1 MASFVAAPISLS
13 GDSHVKAHCLLSTNL
28 NPIRKSSTLTVR
40 TKSNRSHKLSVSAG
54 YREGSRG
61 GGSSDF
67 VTGCLLGSAVF
78 GTLAYVFAPQI
89 RRSLLNENEHGF
101 KKPEQPMYYDEGLE
115 ERREILN
122 EKIGQLN
129 SAIDNVSSRL
139 RGGSGSGKNSS
150 SQSVTVETDAEAEA
164 TA

>member
-1 MASFVAAPISLS
+1 MASLVAAPISFS
-13 GDSHVKAHCLLSTNL
+13 GDSHVKAHRNF
-28 NPIRKSSTLTVR
+28 NAIRKSSTLTVQ

-54 YREGSRG
+54 
-61 GGSSDF
+61 
-67 VTGCLLGSAVF
+67 SAVF
-78 GTLAYVFAPQI
+78 GTLAYIFAPQI
-89 RRSLLNENEHGF
+89 RRSVLSENEYGF

-129 SAIDNVSSRL
+129 SAIDKVSSRL
-139 RGGSGSGKNSS
+139 KGGRSGSSKNTSS
-150 SQSVTVETDAEAEA
+150 PSVPVETDAEAEA

>member
-1 MASFVAAPISLS
+1 MASFVAAPNSLS
-13 GDSHVKAHCLLSTNL
+13 GDSHLKAHCLSSTNL
-28 NPIRKSSTLTVR
+28 NLIRKSSTLTVI

-67 VTGCLLGSAVF
+67 VTGFLLGSAVF

-139 RGGSGSGKNSS
+139 RGSKNSS